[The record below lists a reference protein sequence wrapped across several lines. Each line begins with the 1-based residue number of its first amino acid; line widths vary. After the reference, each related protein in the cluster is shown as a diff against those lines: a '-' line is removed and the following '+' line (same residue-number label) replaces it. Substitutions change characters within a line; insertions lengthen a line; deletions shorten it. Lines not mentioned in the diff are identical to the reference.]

1 MTRQVKRSA
10 YDALYENDWNKCR
23 VVALYN
29 DESPTEP
36 ATSFEGIMMFAHFMS
51 RQLGFRLRVTFKC
64 GGRWVYFQ
72 KVS

>member
-10 YDALYENDWNKCR
+10 YDALYDNDWDKRR

-29 DESPTEP
+29 DKSPTEP

-51 RQLGFRLRVTFKC
+51 KQLGFRIRVSFRYN
-64 GGRWVYFQ
+64 GRWVYFQ